1 MGSSLCWYLVWD
13 WSWEFCHIWLWICFS
28 VGIRNSANVN
38 ILSFVVDLWAL
49 LVPMSMEL
57 ILLPGYE
64 ILVSHYYVESSVTL
78 CGWVE
83 FASDCPRFRCWG
95 QKVLISLTTNFDLTS
110 FSCCLEL
117 TIIVCILALAES
129 GACPL
134 LNTSFSTKF
143 RLLVCDSAC
152 SGCVID
158 RCGVWT
164 SRISVVNFPL
174 VSLWF

>member
-1 MGSSLCWYLVWD
+1 MWGSLCRCLVRG
-13 WSWEFCHIWLWICFS
+13 FCHIWLWIWFS
-28 VGIRNSANVN
+28 VGTRNSANVN
-38 ILSFVVDLWAL
+38 ILRFVVDLWAL
-49 LVPMSMEL
+49 FAPMSMEL
-57 ILLPGYE
+57 LLLPGYE
-64 ILVSHYYVESSVTL
+64 ILVSHYYVKSSVTL

-83 FASDCPRFRCWG
+83 FASDCPRFGAEAGNVWFPWL
-95 QKVLISLTTNFDLTS
+95 QYFDLTS

-117 TIIVCILALAES
+117 TIIVYILALSES
-129 GACPL
+129 GSCLL
-134 LNTSFSTKF
+134 LNPSSSTKF

-174 VSLWF
+174 VSLWL